1 MKRMK
6 ITHFR
11 ELGRR
16 GEAREVLG
24 SIDREWPTEAL
35 SEYGECRLSDDVIHR
50 IERPVAEEIIP
61 VFFGRDIL
69 NLRSK
74 ENRWSQ

>member
-1 MKRMK
+1 MNKGCAYL
-6 ITHFR
+6 R

-35 SEYGECRLSDDVIHR
+35 SEYGECRLSDDIVHG
-50 IERPVAEEIIP
+50 IECPVAEEIIT
-61 VFFGRDIL
+61 VLSD
-69 NLRSK
+69 
-74 ENRWSQ
+74 